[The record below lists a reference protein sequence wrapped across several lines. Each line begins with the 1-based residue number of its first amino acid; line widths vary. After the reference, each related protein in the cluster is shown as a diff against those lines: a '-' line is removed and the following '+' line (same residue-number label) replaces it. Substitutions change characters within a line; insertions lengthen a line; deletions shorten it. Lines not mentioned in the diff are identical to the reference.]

1 MASPWSASASLAA
14 SRPGPTATS
23 GSPAGPDGNIWFAEA
38 TAIGQ
43 AVVPAATRT
52 QLSASP
58 NPSAVGQ
65 QVTFTAVV
73 SPQTGTA
80 PPTGTVTFSI
90 DGAAQP
96 PVALGVVGGT
106 DQASFSAST
115 LTLGQHTVTAVYN
128 AQGNFTGSPSNAVTQ
143 VVTVGT
149 SPVTITSLKV
159 EKVKIGTKRHAPKA
173 WVLFVQ
179 FSGALGTT
187 AAENVAAYTD
197 FSGKIRKVHKVS
209 RIIYNKFVPLTQAIY
224 NSSGDSVILV
234 PKGKQKLSK
243 FEQLQVNVSLLTDP
257 LGRPINN
264 GKNFS
269 ATVG

>member
-1 MASPWSASASLAA
+1 TPNSG
-14 SRPGPTATS
+14 PGFITTD
-23 GSPAGPDGNIWFAEA
+23 PDGNIWFTEP
-38 TAIGQ
+38 TAIDQ

-52 QLSASP
+52 QLSAAP
-58 NPSAVGQ
+58 NPSAFGEAVS
-65 QVTFTAVV
+65 FTAIVA
-73 SPQTGTA
+73 PQTGTGT
-80 PPTGTVTFSI
+80 PTGTVTFSI
-90 DGAAQP
+90 DGVAQP
-96 PVALGVVGGT
+96 PVALAVVGGT
-106 DQASFSAST
+106 DQASFSTST

-197 FSGKIRKVHKVS
+197 FSGKIKKVHKVS
-209 RIIYNKFVPLTQAIY
+209 QIIYNKFVPLTQAIY

-234 PKGKQKLSK
+234 PKGKQKLSR

>member
-1 MASPWSASASLAA
+1 MT
-14 SRPGPTATS
+14 PGS
-23 GSPAGPDGNIWFAEA
+23 GPLGITAGPDGNIWFTEISFNN
-38 TAIGQ
+38 IGRL
-43 AVVPAATRT
+43 VVPAATRT
-52 QLSASP
+52 QLSAAP
-58 NPSAVGQ
+58 NPSTFGEAVS
-65 QVTFTAVV
+65 FTAIVA
-73 SPQTGTA
+73 PQTGTGT
-80 PPTGTVTFSI
+80 PTGTVTFSI

-96 PVALGVVGGT
+96 PVALAIVGGT
-106 DQASFSAST
+106 DQASFSTST

-197 FSGKIRKVHKVS
+197 FSGKIKKVHKVS

-234 PKGKQKLSK
+234 PKGKQKLSR